1 MPRTAPPPNQYETAV
16 MGSLPP
22 PPGLYDDDGAP
33 PAPQE
38 EYLLSL
44 DAGTSSI
51 KAAVIEVRNSGER
64 RVVSFSIESLPPP
77 AAVAGIAGS
86 SEQNAEA
93 WWAAATR
100 AIQRAVAAQP
110 VQAVAL
116 SGQMQSV
123 VLLDGAGA
131 PLRPALLYSD
141 TRATAEAAALVASL
155 GVERLRAEAINWK
168 GAASTLPKLL
178 WLLAHEADAV
188 GGAAAVALSA
198 HDFLYRRLTGVGAT
212 DPTNA
217 STTGLLAAGREDG
230 WAAPLLADAGVPAAL
245 VAKLPPV
252 RRGARLLAPLSAAA
266 AAALGGALA
275 EGTPVCLGAGDLGTT
290 TVGAL
295 GSGGGR
301 AVGAPSTYCYLGT
314 SGWVATVGD
323 ANPEADDDDDDID
336 CFEVVHPL
344 PGRRI
349 LAAPMTT
356 AGGNVRWLCGLLWP
370 ELPDADALARV
381 EAEAAAAPAGCN
393 GLLYLPY
400 LSGERCPVD
409 DPHAR
414 ACFVG
419 MGAGTNRGA
428 MCRAVLEGICFAV
441 RSLLP
446 LLPEEPAAFVAHD
459 DAVAELQAQ
468 IATAEAL
475 RRQGPVGTGAL
486 RAGSFSFSF
495 GEGDAAVDEAPPP
508 LVLVGGVANSRV
520 LAAALASVLQREVRV
535 PRDPAHVPALGAAAL
550 AAAAIAAAV
559 SEGEGGGGGEV
570 EGAAEAECFAPDP
583 RLRAVYDDAYERWC
597 TVHPALSETFARA
610 ARAPAK

>member
-1 MPRTAPPPNQYETAV
+1 M
-16 MGSLPP
+16 
-22 PPGLYDDDGAP
+22 
-33 PAPQE
+33 
-38 EYLLSL
+38 
-44 DAGTSSI
+44 
-51 KAAVIEVRNSGER
+51 
-64 RVVSFSIESLPPP
+64 
-77 AAVAGIAGS
+77 
-86 SEQNAEA
+86 
-93 WWAAATR
+93 
-100 AIQRAVAAQP
+100 
-110 VQAVAL
+110 
-116 SGQMQSV
+116 
-123 VLLDGAGA
+123 
-131 PLRPALLYSD
+131 
-141 TRATAEAAALVASL
+141 
-155 GVERLRAEAINWK
+155 
-168 GAASTLPKLL
+168 
-178 WLLAHEADAV
+178 
-188 GGAAAVALSA
+188 
-198 HDFLYRRLTGVGAT
+198 
-212 DPTNA
+212 
-217 STTGLLAAGREDG
+217 
-230 WAAPLLADAGVPAAL
+230 
-245 VAKLPPV
+245 
-252 RRGARLLAPLSAAA
+252 
-266 AAALGGALA
+266 
-275 EGTPVCLGAGDLGTT
+275 
-290 TVGAL
+290 GAL

-381 EAEAAAAPAGCN
+381 EAEAAAAPAGCH

-419 MGAGTNRGA
+419 MGAGTNRSA

-535 PRDPAHVPALGAAAL
+535 PRDPAHIPALGAAAL

-583 RLRAVYDDAYERWC
+583 RLRAVYDDAYERWRG
-597 TVHPALSETFARA
+597 VHPALSETFARA